1 MNEAIDE
8 ALERLRGMGMEMVGG
23 MPNHG
28 PMASGSARRTRAWR
42 PGG

>member
-1 MNEAIDE
+1 MNGAIDE

-28 PMASGSARRTRAWR
+28 PMAVDALAALGHSHKAV
-42 PGG
+42 